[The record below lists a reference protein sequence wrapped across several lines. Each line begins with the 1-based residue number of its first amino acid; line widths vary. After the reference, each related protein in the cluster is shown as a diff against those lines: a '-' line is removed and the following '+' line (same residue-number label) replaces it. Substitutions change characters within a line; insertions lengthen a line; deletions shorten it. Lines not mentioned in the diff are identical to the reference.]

1 MDPTAFAR
9 RKWSTVALFWG
20 VQTLFTF
27 FFFPT
32 FDLICET
39 HFSPGGLQIPWW
51 EFTRYFK
58 DPEFYASIGLFIAV
72 ITCLQAGFL
81 VPISRPAAKT
91 DPRPGWW
98 RCIACGMSLGILA
111 GLLLYFVVFATQFFI
126 QFDFSLS
133 DWPVIWTCLALSV
146 LASAVAAVIL
156 HHKFRSGIPAKVSLF
171 FIVFLAG
178 LLLLCFVLTTLDGI
192 EYAQQLITNSQD
204 DLPETLWK
212 VMIVGTPLLGWIAAT
227 PLVFAFARRGPAE
240 SQVSRLANRL
250 FIGTV
255 VELVVTIPLF
265 AMIRRRS
272 SCFCSEGTFWSLIL
286 CGSIGLIT
294 LGPAIFLLPIGR
306 SRRRYADGCCPACG
320 YDMNATPKADRC
332 PECGAGWRAA

>member
-9 RKWSTVALFWG
+9 RKWTIVALFWG
-20 VQTLFTF
+20 VQTLFAF
-27 FFFPT
+27 LFFPT
-32 FDLICET
+32 LDLICEIHYT
-39 HFSPGGLQIPWW
+39 PSGIQIPWW
-51 EFTRYFK
+51 EFTRYFE

-72 ITCLQAGFL
+72 VTCLQAGFL
-81 VPISRPAAKT
+81 VPISRPLPKM
-91 DPRPGWW
+91 DPRPSWW

-111 GLLLYFVVFATQFFI
+111 GLLLFFAVLSIHFFVQI
-126 QFDFSLS
+126 EFDLS
-133 DWPVIWTCLALSV
+133 DWPFILTSFAISTLFG
-146 LASAVAAVIL
+146 AVAAVIL
-156 HHKFRSGIPAKVSLF
+156 RRKFRDGIPAKVSLF

-178 LLLLCFVLTTLDGI
+178 LLLLGFALTTLDGI

-212 VMIVGTPLLGWIAAT
+212 VIIVGTPLLGWIVAT

-250 FIGTV
+250 FIGTL

-306 SRRRYADGCCPACG
+306 VRQRYADGCCPACG